1 MIFCGFVKASNPGV
15 NPQKLPPNI
24 HKSAA
29 FYLKPKSAETQAMNF
44 KSAGFI
50 ILVMRK
56 IKITVKILRFPSEL
70 RQNIASILSNKTK
83 YCISEPNITIAEE
96 YQLQRSRCKAC
107 MRKVKT

>member
-50 ILVMRK
+50 TLVMRK
-56 IKITVKILRFPSEL
+56 IKITVKILRFPSEM
-70 RQNIASILSNKTK
+70 RHKCHTQNLKRSV
-83 YCISEPNITIAEE
+83 
-96 YQLQRSRCKAC
+96 LQAGDGLKR
-107 MRKVKT
+107 MH